1 MINNIVYL
9 GKAYKN
15 EKMYDIAKEKFEE
28 ALKIMDEMISLKK
41 EKFRNFDTLYSE
53 IKSEL

>member
-1 MINNIVYL
+1 
-9 GKAYKN
+9 
-15 EKMYDIAKEKFEE
+15 MYDIAKEKFEE